1 MTDLSDRQELVRGAT
16 RLAQALA
23 DEVGGRSAALIAT
36 ADGFELAAAGARSI
50 SADRLAAMV
59 SSFAALGDAAGR
71 ETGIGNTN
79 CLVID
84 ATDGRLVCRC
94 VQHRGEQLIVVLL
107 TDKTVLLGMSINT
120 LNSAERL
127 LENA

>member
-1 MTDLSDRQELVRGAT
+1 MSDLSDRQELVRGAK
-16 RLAQALA
+16 RVAQSLA

-59 SSFAALGDAAGR
+59 SSIAALGDAAGR
-71 ETGIGNTN
+71 ETGIGSTN
-79 CLVID
+79 CLVVD
-84 ATDGRLVCRC
+84 ATEGRLVVRC
-94 VQHRGEQLIVVLL
+94 VQYRGEQLIVVLL
-107 TDKTVLLGMSINT
+107 TDKSVLLGLLLNS